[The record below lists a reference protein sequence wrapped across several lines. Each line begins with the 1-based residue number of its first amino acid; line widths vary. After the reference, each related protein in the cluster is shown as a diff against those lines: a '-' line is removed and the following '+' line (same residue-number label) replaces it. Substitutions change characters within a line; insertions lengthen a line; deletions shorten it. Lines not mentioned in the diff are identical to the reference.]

1 MLEEPMPRYFFH
13 LKCGNRV
20 VIDEEGI
27 DLPDLDRGRVNVVE
41 SIRQIL
47 SETGIEFDGVDGQK
61 LEITDATGH
70 TVLIVPF

>member
-1 MLEEPMPRYFFH
+1 MPRYFFH

-27 DLPDLDRGRVNVVE
+27 NLSDLEHARVNVVE

-47 SETGIEFDGVDGQK
+47 SETGLEFDEVDGRK
-61 LEITDATGH
+61 LEITNATGQ